1 MLFFAAPTLLLILRL
16 VAFLILLVLATI
28 RRGLVLF
35 LVAFS
40 FLFLV
45 LLTALLLV
53 LLILLAALL
62 LILFILLAALLVFLV
77 LLAAL
82 LLVFFVLLTALLL
95 ILLLVLLLLV
105 FFRLLLLELLEQIL
119 DALFVFLGLRVVGT
133 RLERGFVFSDSV
145 FPIGDFLL
153 LVLLTFTLTEERIA
167 EVEFGGGT
175 QERIV
180 GQHRSRKEFR
190 GLAVILQTVCRR
202 AGVELQSRRIG
213 LHAQPL
219 LEFLTGLLVI
229 SGVVFVQA
237 GRPPGRSREQ
247 PESCRGER
255 AATALAD
262 QSLQAEQRDGG
273 TQGPLVALDRT
284 T

>member
-1 MLFFAAPTLLLILRL
+1 M
-16 VAFLILLVLATI
+16 
-28 RRGLVLF
+28 
-35 LVAFS
+35 VAFS
-40 FLFLV
+40 FLLFV
-45 LLTALLLV
+45 LLSTLLLV
-53 LLILLAALL
+53 LLVLLAALL

-82 LLVFFVLLTALLL
+82 LLVLLVLLAALLLILLILLPALLLVFFVLLTTLLL
-95 ILLLVLLLLV
+95 ILLLVFLLLV
-105 FFRLLLLELLEQIL
+105 FFRLLLLELLEQLL

-133 RLERGFVFSDSV
+133 RLERGFVFGDGV
-145 FPIGDFLL
+145 FPVGDFLL

-167 EVEFGGGT
+167 EVEFRGGT

-190 GLAVILQTVCRR
+190 GLAVILQTVSRR
-202 AGVELQSRRIG
+202 AGVELQPRRIG

-237 GRPPGRSREQ
+237 GRPPG
-247 PESCRGER
+247 
-255 AATALAD
+255 
-262 QSLQAEQRDGG
+262 
-273 TQGPLVALDRT
+273 
-284 T
+284 